1 MKRVV
6 LPLLAL
12 SLMTSVASAQQNL
25 RIGLAEGP
33 DIILLDNFSIQ
44 NLVLAVA
51 LRNQIAPL
59 VLLEA
64 SGGIGLE
71 NLREVA
77 LTGIDRISVGG
88 LIHQARSIALALD
101 YETS

>member
-1 MKRVV
+1 M
-6 LPLLAL
+6 
-12 SLMTSVASAQQNL
+12 
-25 RIGLAEGP
+25 
-33 DIILLDNFSIQ
+33 
-44 NLVLAVA
+44 LAVA
-51 LRNQIAPL
+51 LRKQIAPL

-64 SGGIGLE
+64 SGGIRLE

-88 LIHQARSIALALD
+88 LIHQARSIDLALD